1 MIAKIL
7 QGKAEE
13 ATSVVECLEVISG
26 ACQLVA
32 LQQDLD
38 QVQTIIQINVTFCGR
53 SYYVN

>member
-13 ATSVVECLEVISG
+13 ATSVVECLEAISG